1 MKLVLMS
8 TPNFFVEE
16 HHILTALFD
25 EGLELVHLNKPNSEP
40 VFYERLLSLIPQKY
54 RKNIITHDH
63 FYLQNEYD
71 LRGIHLSDSNL
82 QRPDGYR
89 GSVSCSCDDIDSVSS
104 VKKQMDYVICNITNE
119 DLAILAKD
127 SAKRKLIDKKVYASG
142 NLSIDD
148 LSLLGDLGF
157 GGVVVDDI
165 IWECFDIH
173 NTQDFK
179 EIINQFRKI
188 QRIVD

>member
-1 MKLVLMS
+1 
-8 TPNFFVEE
+8 
-16 HHILTALFD
+16 
-25 EGLELVHLNKPNSEP
+25 
-40 VFYERLLSLIPQKY
+40 
-54 RKNIITHDH
+54 
-63 FYLQNEYD
+63 
-71 LRGIHLSDSNL
+71 
-82 QRPDGYR
+82 
-89 GSVSCSCDDIDSVSS
+89 
-104 VKKQMDYVICNITNE
+104 MDYVICNITNE

-142 NLSIDD
+142 YLSVDD

>member
-1 MKLVLMS
+1 MS

-71 LRGIHLSDSNL
+71 LRGIHLSDSNP

-119 DLAILAKD
+119 DLSILAKD

-157 GGVVVDDI
+157 GGVVVDDV
-165 IWECFDIH
+165 IWEHFDIH